1 MMLTGLCM
9 LWPAIASA
17 TGIDFHIKDATVRE
31 AVLRLQRL
39 HDFSI
44 IVESD
49 KVDMERRVSVA
60 LSDVP
65 VEKVIGAIFSGQNVT
80 CKVDGKRIIV
90 SNSRQNNTS
99 SSKATTPAR
108 TLKGSVT
115 GGSDGEPLIGVS
127 IKNLDNG
134 RAVTTDIDGNFA
146 IEAAPGQRIQ
156 FSYVG
161 FEPTS
166 RKVPATGSL
175 DVTMTESRQALNDV
189 VVVGFGSQKKVNLTG
204 AVGRHSRASTPR

>member
-1 MMLTGLCM
+1 MQLNSLRRCICAMMLTGLCM

-156 FSYVG
+156 L
-161 FEPTS
+161 
-166 RKVPATGSL
+166 SL
-175 DVTMTESRQALNDV
+175 I
-189 VVVGFGSQKKVNLTG
+189 
-204 AVGRHSRASTPR
+204 HI